1 MWKHIESGI
10 EVIADFRYL
19 GAHLTTRQATSSS
32 TLDKRSDKA
41 KQQLRRLRHCP
52 ASTEAKAKVIL
63 AKVYAG
69 AMYGVE
75 AASASPKKSGAL
87 PLQSSTFSKA
97 ETTTTMP
104 TSFSPPSPGVKTT
117 WIP

>member
-1 MWKHIESGI
+1 MGANVAPDKSYNFASSNKAGRWLKNTLWKHIESSI

-32 TLDKRSDKA
+32 TLDKRWDNA
-41 KQQLRRLRHCP
+41 KQPLRRLRQCP
-52 ASTEAKAKVIL
+52 VSTEATAKVIL

-75 AASASPKKSGAL
+75 AASASPKNPGAL
-87 PLQSSTFSKA
+87 LL
-97 ETTTTMP
+97 
-104 TSFSPPSPGVKTT
+104 
-117 WIP
+117 